1 MNISGE
7 TMEEHAKKLLNV
19 HKCSFVPKH
28 KNNLSNKFACF
39 TNFPS
44 ELD

>member
-1 MNISGE
+1 
-7 TMEEHAKKLLNV
+7 MENTAKKLMDL

-28 KNNLSNKFACF
+28 KNNLGNEFACF

-44 ELD
+44 LLD